1 MSPICEH
8 TQQVHKQS
16 LAPMLVIP
24 YQLKKIYNKTILW
37 LALDN

>member
-24 YQLKKIYNKTILW
+24 YQLKKDLQ
-37 LALDN
+37 